1 MSFFKIWVYLGKCIL
16 KRFMTKYSCQILV
29 FLFLSLIGFSQD
41 NGPQVDF
48 GFEEK
53 DSIKNLRVLTMDE
66 LHEYVI
72 SHEVSQEEKLIGGQ
86 VISIFHEV
94 IDDATITV
102 KIEGQLSDSIRTE
115 NGLFLVP
122 ISHAHKN
129 KLLDIHID
137 HPDYHPFDTSLVFS
151 DNEKI
156 VLSLQMNP
164 KHKILLRGRV
174 FAGNLPIEGA
184 NVEIIHAGV
193 SHKLKTKGCYYDDE
207 DYWNCLFDGMF
218 KQELISEDLS
228 DSIIL
233 VFESEG
239 LKTLKTSMI
248 FSEYTGEVMQ
258 VKMKYASMLPEMPA
272 NNLNLKLAF
281 PFATSDHD
289 WFVDLSYYRVLNKT
303 NLKRIAWGIDGNM
316 YVSPISVSYPTLPN
330 LEPSKS
336 DSSYITGFLGPSLL
350 FWIIRPDRRRFSTY
364 SGCTFSILLSKPQFV
379 LQPFIG
385 TRYFLDINKA
395 ISLEFR
401 YFEYDRDVTHYIFN
415 YYGNA
420 TPYTKSQHFVKF
432 HINLGIQVVF

>member
-1 MSFFKIWVYLGKCIL
+1 MARYFCL
-16 KRFMTKYSCQILV
+16 ILV
-29 FLFLSLIGFSQD
+29 FLFFYLIGFSQG
-41 NGPQVDF
+41 NESQVDF

-53 DSIKNLRVLTMDE
+53 DSVQNFQVLTLDQLQE
-66 LHEYVI
+66 YLVSHEYT
-72 SHEVSQEEKLIGGQ
+72 HEEELIGGQ

-94 IDDATITV
+94 IDNAVISIN
-102 KIEGQLSDSIRTE
+102 IEGLLIDSIRTE
-115 NGLFLVP
+115 KGLFVIP
-122 ISHAHKN
+122 ISHTQKN
-129 KLLDIHID
+129 KLLDIHIT
-137 HPDYHPFDTSLVFS
+137 HPDYHSFDTSFVFS
-151 DNEKI
+151 GKELV
-156 VLSLQMNP
+156 VLSLQMTP

-184 NVEIIHAGV
+184 NVEIIHEGEI
-193 SHKLKTKGCYYDDE
+193 HRLKTKGCYYDDE

-218 KQELISEDLS
+218 KQELVSENLS

-239 LKTLKTSMI
+239 METLKTSMT
-248 FSEYTGEVMQ
+248 FSEYTGKVMQ
-258 VKMKYASMLPEMPA
+258 IKMKYASKLPEIPA

-281 PFATSDHD
+281 PFSTSDHD

-303 NLKRIAWGIDGNM
+303 SLKRIAWGIDGNM
-316 YVSPISVSYPTLPN
+316 YVSSISVTYPTLPN
-330 LEPSKS
+330 LEPAKA

-364 SGCTFSILLSKPQFV
+364 AGCTFSILLSKPQFV

-420 TPYTKSQHFVKF
+420 THYTKSQHFVKF